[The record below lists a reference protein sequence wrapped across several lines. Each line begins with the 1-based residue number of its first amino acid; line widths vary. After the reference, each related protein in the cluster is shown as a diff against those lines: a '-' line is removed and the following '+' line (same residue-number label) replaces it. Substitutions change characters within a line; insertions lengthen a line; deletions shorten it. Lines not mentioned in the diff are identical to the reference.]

1 MIIFGAN
8 NFSCRFPLDK
18 NNYFLVLRSF
28 SEHFIEDKTANAEAK
43 FETNFMQPNKKFRL
57 SLHYSGIYSCL
68 YDNGKQVHNFSA
80 EGNLPKVYIRIE
92 TVASNFD
99 DDEQKQVSFNESVHV
114 FSINHWQR
122 NQDEIETY
130 WWNNTISDEC
140 IKINETKKLVEVT
153 EFMSSHFPFAK
164 IY

>member
-1 MIIFGAN
+1 M
-8 NFSCRFPLDK
+8 
-18 NNYFLVLRSF
+18 

-57 SLHYSGIYSCL
+57 SLHYSGISSYL
-68 YDNGKQVHNFSA
+68 YDNGKQVHKISA
-80 EGNLPKVYIRIE
+80 EGNVPKVYIRLE

-99 DDEQKQVSFNESVHV
+99 DDEQKQVLFNESVHV

-140 IKINETKKLVEVT
+140 IKMNETKKLVEVT
-153 EFMSSHFPFAK
+153 AFMNSNFPYAK